1 MTPLDLASAQLRS
14 TRAAVYA
21 RIVEI
26 YIAEPTLSSAVI
38 SQRTGISH
46 VTVRKV
52 LRAAGVYR
60 DMRVATNRKG
70 ARNGV
75 GATVGNR
82 ESTSVG
88 VPEVHEGSEGG
99 SK

>member
-26 YIAEPTLSSAVI
+26 YVAEPTLSSAVI

-60 DMRVATNRKG
+60 DMRVATNKG